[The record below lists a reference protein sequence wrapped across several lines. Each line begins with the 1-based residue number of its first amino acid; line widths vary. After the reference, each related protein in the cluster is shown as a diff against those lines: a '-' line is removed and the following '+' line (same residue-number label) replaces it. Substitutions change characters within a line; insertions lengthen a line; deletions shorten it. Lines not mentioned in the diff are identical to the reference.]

1 MPNRFSHGT
10 SLGFPGRDTM
20 PSGISLNHGL
30 FRQETSHSAH
40 LPVHLNLRRL
50 VEASIG

>member
-20 PSGISLNHGL
+20 LWGISLNHGL
-30 FRQETSHSAH
+30 FRQENISQRSRARQSESAK
-40 LPVHLNLRRL
+40 
-50 VEASIG
+50 IG